1 MPDINNLQFVAK
13 LFDISV
19 DSLLECTED
28 VVVTTI
34 REQIDLNQ
42 YQKAGKFGSK
52 YDSAVKDKWPMAK
65 AIYPLVRKKKLS
77 KAESIIDFIV
87 QPGVLQAADSLN
99 DMSAYYL
106 VKRIQNS
113 FWYV

>member
-1 MPDINNLQFVAK
+1 
-13 LFDISV
+13 
-19 DSLLECTED
+19 
-28 VVVTTI
+28 
-34 REQIDLNQ
+34 
-42 YQKAGKFGSK
+42 
-52 YDSAVKDKWPMAK
+52 MAK